1 MDKLPLFQKGYVG
14 GIKFAGDHRNFPR
27 FLFYSIVLLV
37 CLCFL
42 IMVMRLFQLTIVK
55 GNYYRELS
63 EQNRVREII
72 IEPKRGKIVDRKG
85 FVIAENTLT
94 DINNIK
100 PDLSRLTS
108 SRIYN
113 NPEAV
118 AHLIGYRQIA
128 DQNDLNNDS
137 CLNKLIPGDKVG
149 KKGIEKLFDCQL
161 RGRPGKK
168 LIEVDARGKYL
179 RTLSIIPPV
188 DGQTIQLS
196 VDLELQQKT
205 YELIKNKKAAIV
217 GIKPQTGEVVLF
229 VSSPSFNPQ
238 DFENNNSEKIT
249 KYLTDKEKPLFNRI
263 TEATYPPGSLFKLVV
278 ATAALEEKG
287 IDEKTLVED
296 TGTLT
301 AGPLKFGNWYFLQY
315 GKTDGMVDIVKA
327 IQRSNDIFFYKAGE
341 SVGPDKIKTWAERL
355 GYGKSTE
362 LGLGETEGLIPSS
375 FWKQETLHDRW
386 YLGDTYNFSIGQGW
400 TLVTPIQTAMVTSIF
415 ANSGQ
420 LCQPEFLKN
429 FNPNCRKI
437 SISNKTVDLIRQ
449 GMKAAC
455 STGGTGWPLFN
466 FKIATESANKN
477 ASSSAGI
484 EIQTACKT
492 GTAESLSKETNPHAW
507 FTVFA
512 PYEKPEIVLSIL
524 IEEGGQGSDIGG
536 PIAKEIL
543 KNYFERIQ

>member
-1 MDKLPLFQKGYVG
+1 MDKLPLFQKGYMG
-14 GIKFAGDHRNFPR
+14 GIKFAGDDRNFPR
-27 FLFYSIVLLV
+27 FIFYSFILV
-37 CLCFL
+37 ICLCFL
-42 IMVMRLFQLTIVK
+42 VMLLRLFQLTVVK
-55 GNYYRELS
+55 GSYYRELS
-63 EQNRVREII
+63 EKNRIKEII

-85 FVIAENTLT
+85 FVIAENTLSN
-94 DINNIK
+94 INDIK
-100 PDLSRLTS
+100 PALSRLTS

-113 NPEAV
+113 SPEAV

-128 DQNDLNNDS
+128 DQNDLNNDN

-149 KKGIEKLFDCQL
+149 KKGIEKLFECQL

-179 RTLSIIPPV
+179 RTLSVLSPV
-188 DGQTIQLS
+188 DGETIQLS
-196 VDLELQQKT
+196 IDLDLQQKT
-205 YELIKNKKAAIV
+205 YELIKNKKAAVI
-217 GIKPQTGEVVLF
+217 GTNPQTGEVVLF

-263 TEATYPPGSLFKLVV
+263 TEATYPPGSLFKLIV
-278 ATAALEEKG
+278 ATASLEEKG

-296 TGTLT
+296 TGILT

-341 SVGPDKIKTWAERL
+341 SVGPDKLKIWAERL
-355 GYGKSTE
+355 GYGKTTD
-362 LGLGETEGLIPSS
+362 LGLGEAEGLIPSS
-375 FWKQETLHDRW
+375 FWKQEVFHDHW

-400 TLVTPIQTAMVTSIF
+400 ALVTPIQTAMVTSVF
-415 ANSGQ
+415 ANNG
-420 LCQPEFLKN
+420 LFCKPEFLKN
-429 FNPNCRKI
+429 PKPECRKI
-437 SISNKTVDLIRQ
+437 FISNKTVDLIRQ

-455 STGGTGWPLFN
+455 STGGTGWPLFD
-466 FKIATESANKN
+466 FK
-477 ASSSAGI
+477 
-484 EIQTACKT
+484 IQTACKT
-492 GTAESLSKETNPHAW
+492 GTAESLSKETEPHAW

-524 IEEGGQGSDIGG
+524 IEEGGQGSDVGG

-543 KNYFERIQ
+543 TNYFNGSQ